1 MEVKLVITPSE
12 EMVAL
17 VDKVIN
23 AFSGLNAATKKA
35 TAAVEDFKE
44 TESIIEEKIEEVK
57 AVQMQP
63 ESVKKRRTKAE
74 IEVEK
79 LAQQEPIAGMED
91 FGVQTEGQQGNS
103 TGTATEQIV
112 EEVELGFVPS
122 VVKLRKMTVNRSEK
136 IDDVPAKL
144 MEFGYSSV
152 TALAKDEDAAKRYY
166 VYLIGVSPLTGA
178 DDE

>member
-23 AFSGLNAATKKA
+23 AFSGLNAAKKKA
-35 TAAVEDFKE
+35 TTAVEDFKE

-57 AVQMQP
+57 AVQVQP

-74 IEVEK
+74 IEAEK
-79 LAQQEPIAGMED
+79 FQAPIEEYKEPA
-91 FGVQTEGQQGNS
+91 
-103 TGTATEQIV
+103 V
-112 EEVELGFVPS
+112 EETQVEETEKPAETVELSFVPS

-144 MEFGYSSV
+144 MEFGYNSV

-166 VYLIGVSPLTGA
+166 VYLIGVAPLTDA
-178 DDE
+178 DNE